1 MRVLLISTYE
11 LGHQPLHV
19 ASPAAALRGAGLSA
33 AGELGD
39 YRPLRALD
47 AAVRRFQPDQLVIAE
62 ARSAWLRLGM
72 VDKVRAAYPIPLTH
86 VVPGANTA
94 AAPARAT

>member
-1 MRVLLISTYE
+1 V
-11 LGHQPLHV
+11 
-19 ASPAAALRGAGLSA
+19 AALRGTGLPA

-47 AAVRRFQPDQLVIAE
+47 VAVRRFRPDQLVIVE
-62 ARSAWLRLGM
+62 ARSSWLRLGM

-86 VVPGANTA
+86 VVPGRRSANLA
-94 AAPARAT
+94 AAPVRAT

>member
-1 MRVLLISTYE
+1 
-11 LGHQPLHV
+11 
-19 ASPAAALRGAGLSA
+19 AALSA

-47 AAVRRFQPDQLVIAE
+47 AAVRCFRPDQLVIAE

-72 VDKVRAAYPIPLTH
+72 VDKARAAYPIPVTH
-86 VVPGANTA
+86 VVSGRQPADLA
-94 AAPARAT
+94 AMPLQAT